1 MELHDL
7 IRGKAK
13 QVSLTL
19 PDTYSDIWQQR
30 CYTVLQA
37 LKTSDMMSHI
47 DAVVRDCFETVSALI
62 LLPCLQMAFAHDSV
76 RVLQCFLQFGS
87 HEQRQL
93 VFEELKGKQAAFAAS
108 STTTFVW
115 CLGNSRKT
123 SSAVPTDDVVTLSK
137 SQYGRHVV
145 KKLLMY
151 GCVHSDF
158 PLLMVWKEECFQNF
172 SQQLRFRLSLSL
184 EFGIFFHVVHFIHSN
199 KELVAAVMQSFK
211 GHVRPMLR
219 HAAASSIIEYAYND
233 KAVLAQRLMLTE
245 ELYGNTFAVCKVR
258 ESSFSRIK
266 PSDICACFGTASAVV
281 TPLIFSLADCTFL
294 CC

>member
-1 MELHDL
+1 
-7 IRGKAK
+7 
-13 QVSLTL
+13 
-19 PDTYSDIWQQR
+19 
-30 CYTVLQA
+30 
-37 LKTSDMMSHI
+37 MSHI

-184 EFGIFFHVVHFIHSN
+184 EFGIFFHVVFHPQQQRACRCCHAVFQRSRTPNASPRRGLLHHWVRLQRQSCARTETHAHWGALWQHICCLQGSWEFIFQNQTQRHLRLLWNSLGCGYSTN
-199 KELVAAVMQSFK
+199 ILVGWLHISLLLVDCVQ
-211 GHVRPMLR
+211 H
-219 HAAASSIIEYAYND
+219 H
-233 KAVLAQRLMLTE
+233 
-245 ELYGNTFAVCKVR
+245 R
-258 ESSFSRIK
+258 ESHRGQ
-266 PSDICACFGTASAVV
+266 PR
-281 TPLIFSLADCTFL
+281 
-294 CC
+294 